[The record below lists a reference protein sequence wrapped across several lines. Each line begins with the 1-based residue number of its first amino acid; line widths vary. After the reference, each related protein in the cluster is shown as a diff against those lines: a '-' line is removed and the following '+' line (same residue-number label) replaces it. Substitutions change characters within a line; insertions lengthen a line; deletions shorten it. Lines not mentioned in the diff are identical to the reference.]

1 MDYSFIIP
9 VYNRPEEIKEL
20 LKSFTQLKYSSP
32 YEIVII
38 EDGSTIPCKS
48 LVADFENHLNIIYLT
63 KNNSGPGAS
72 RNYGMQRASGDYF
85 IILDSDCLLPPD
97 YLDIVDQSLKSDFVD
112 CYGGPDAAHSNFNN
126 LQKSINFAMTSV
138 LSTGGIRGG
147 KKNIKDFQP
156 RSFNMGISKKAFST
170 TNGFRNIHP
179 GEDPDLAIRI
189 KEAGLRTKL
198 IPEAFVYHKRRISWE
213 KFYKQVNKFGMV
225 RPIIN
230 KWHPDSSRITFWFP
244 TLFLVG
250 ILGAI
255 VFLLFGIFWPI
266 LLVGLYLLLIFL
278 TAVIAEKNLI
288 VAVQSVVAVLVQL
301 MGYGWGYLK
310 SFFYVSVLN
319 RNPEKQFPKLFFKN
333 GQ

>member
-1 MDYSFIIP
+1 MNYSFIIP

-20 LKSFTQLKYSSP
+20 LQSFTQLQFSSP

-38 EDGSTIPCKS
+38 EDGSTIPCAS
-48 LVADFENHLNIIYLT
+48 VIAEYENRLDINYLT
-63 KNNSGPGAS
+63 KQNSGPGDS
-72 RNYGMQRASGDYF
+72 RNFGMREAVGDYY
-85 IILDSDCLLPPD
+85 IILDSDCLLPPR

-156 RSFNMGISKKAFST
+156 RSFNMGISRKAFSIT
-170 TNGFRNIHP
+170 SGFRNIHP

-198 IPEAFVYHKRRISWE
+198 ISEAFVYHKRRISWK
-213 KFYKQVNKFGMV
+213 KFYQQVNKFGLV
-225 RPIIN
+225 RPILN
-230 KWHPDSSRITFWFP
+230 KWHPDSSKFTFWFP
-244 TLFLVG
+244 TLFLLG
-250 ILGAI
+250 TIGAI
-255 VFLLFGIFWPI
+255 VLLLMGIFWPI
-266 LLVGLYLLLIFL
+266 ILVGLYLLLIFL

-288 VAVQSVVAVLVQL
+288 IAVQSVIAVLVQL

-310 SFFYVSVLN
+310 SFFYVSILN

-333 GQ
+333 GK